1 MFLYVLYATSL
12 VAEAL
17 RWNIAAQS
25 LDELHGPAGDVLGKG
40 YHVNALQD
48 EIVRLHGIWST
59 ERWPTSEKQP
69 LFGEFKKIKR
79 WCQLRTF
86 R

>member
-1 MFLYVLYATSL
+1 MGLTKGGISSWLAKPSQSNPRNHLSL

-48 EIVRLHGIWST
+48 EIVRLHGIW
-59 ERWPTSEKQP
+59 
-69 LFGEFKKIKR
+69 
-79 WCQLRTF
+79 
-86 R
+86 